1 MYKKYADE
9 TIENKD
15 GTTKTIVVQAICRK
29 SDNAYIPFDEANT
42 DYQEYLEWVANG
54 NTAEAVDN
62 TLTWDDIRSTRD
74 QILRSTD
81 WTMTSGATV
90 DQAQWAAYRQV
101 IRDIPQTYKDKTP
114 DDVVWPTQP
123 STAGP
128 NT

>member
-1 MYKKYADE
+1 MTTYKL
-9 TIENKD
+9 IKD
-15 GTTKTIVVQAICRK
+15 PIDKTVRSVLK
-29 SDNAYIPFDEANT
+29 DSSYFVPFDEENT
-42 DYQEYLEWVANG
+42 DYQEYLEWSKT
-54 NTAEAVDN
+54 NTAEDIDG
-62 TLTWDDIRSTRD
+62 LTWDDIRSKRD
-74 QILRSTD
+74 SILQATD